1 MLGSKRPSLRPSA
14 AVSRSPP
21 ARRRGS
27 KLHAGPH
34 PRDPPR
40 SPPARRRGSKHGRGG
55 GGGRHRPSPPARR
68 RGLKQRPDR
77 VDDHAA
83 GEQGRA
89 SCRESVCQYGEITEE
104 GVSIKTKSTTLIVS
118 YQD

>member
-27 KLHAGPH
+27 KRHAGPH

-55 GGGRHRPSPPARR
+55 GGGRHSPSPPARR
-68 RGLKQRPDR
+68 RGLNQRPDR

-83 GEQGRA
+83 GVADLVEGPCFFATARGGGKTVGEGK
-89 SCRESVCQYGEITEE
+89 RWSVR
-104 GVSIKTKSTTLIVS
+104 VS
-118 YQD
+118 